1 MCCHGKKTD
10 SMCYHRKKERQRVL
24 SGKKTDSM
32 CYHGKKTDSVCYH
45 GKKTDSM
52 CYHGKKDRQQVL
64 SREITFVVPLFY
76 QIVRRFHVPH
86 HISHRASGMK
96 WVNSSTPNVPHDIKT
111 SQWICN
117 ENQLTGFYMMG
128 KTGIEW
134 VKRKIVRA
142 EQRHFSKSN
151 SPPWDLLFQN
161 SEVKLL

>member
-1 MCCHGKKTD
+1 M
-10 SMCYHRKKERQRVL
+10 
-24 SGKKTDSM
+24 
-32 CYHGKKTDSVCYH
+32 
-45 GKKTDSM
+45 
-52 CYHGKKDRQQVL
+52 L
-64 SREITFVVPLFY
+64 SREITFAVPLFY

-161 SEVKLL
+161 SEVKLLWRSWDSESDKETIRQWKIFPVIYVSFYFRNGAIWNIINFF

>member
-1 MCCHGKKTD
+1 M
-10 SMCYHRKKERQRVL
+10 
-24 SGKKTDSM
+24 
-32 CYHGKKTDSVCYH
+32 
-45 GKKTDSM
+45 
-52 CYHGKKDRQQVL
+52 L

-86 HISHRASGMK
+86 HISHRASSMK

-161 SEVKLL
+161 SEVKLLWRSWDSESDKETIRQWKIFPVIYVSFYFRNGTIWNIINFF

>member
-1 MCCHGKKTD
+1 M
-10 SMCYHRKKERQRVL
+10 
-24 SGKKTDSM
+24 
-32 CYHGKKTDSVCYH
+32 
-45 GKKTDSM
+45 
-52 CYHGKKDRQQVL
+52 L

-161 SEVKLL
+161 SEVKLLWRSWDSESDKETIRQWKIFPVIYVSFYFRNGAIWNIINFF

>member
-1 MCCHGKKTD
+1 M
-10 SMCYHRKKERQRVL
+10 
-24 SGKKTDSM
+24 
-32 CYHGKKTDSVCYH
+32 
-45 GKKTDSM
+45 
-52 CYHGKKDRQQVL
+52 L

-86 HISHRASGMK
+86 HISHRASSMK

-161 SEVKLL
+161 SEVKLLWRSWDSESDKETIRQWKIFPVIYVSFYFRNGAIWNIINFF